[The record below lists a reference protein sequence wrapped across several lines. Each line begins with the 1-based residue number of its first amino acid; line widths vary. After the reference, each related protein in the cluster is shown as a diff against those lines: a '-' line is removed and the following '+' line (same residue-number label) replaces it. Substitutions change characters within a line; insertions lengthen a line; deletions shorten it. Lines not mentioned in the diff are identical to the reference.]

1 MRLALLIA
9 AALLA
14 VPGAALAASPPPA
27 ATGSGD
33 IPDNQVFDNGFK
45 VQWEMFLRH
54 VAEDAPFPHDFLE
67 GARGVQL
74 AELGLQSWAERR
86 WIDVPELS

>member
-1 MRLALLIA
+1 L
-9 AALLA
+9 
-14 VPGAALAASPPPA
+14 
-27 ATGSGD
+27 
-33 IPDNQVFDNGFK
+33 
-45 VQWEMFLRH
+45 
-54 VAEDAPFPHDFLE
+54 LE